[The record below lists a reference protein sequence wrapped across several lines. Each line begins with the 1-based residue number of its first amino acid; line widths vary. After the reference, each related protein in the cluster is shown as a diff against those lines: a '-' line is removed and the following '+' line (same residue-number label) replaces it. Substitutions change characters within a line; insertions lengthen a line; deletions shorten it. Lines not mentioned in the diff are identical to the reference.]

1 MRLFPENK
9 PVKHLMVAAA
19 VIMVIV
25 AAILYHFWYL
35 EPVVDRRNGPF
46 GQEIYVWQ
54 RQWGAVV
61 SKALNQA
68 AGQTSGFTVLAAEV
82 SWKGEKADRIVRVPI
97 DYNTLKATGRP
108 VGIALRIGPY
118 SGPFDKRGEA
128 ANFLTGLASSLIAE
142 AREEGLEPVELQID
156 FDCAES
162 KLNGYRKWVEA
173 FREKISPVP
182 VVITVLPCWLN
193 ERAFKALARAGD
205 GFVLQVHS
213 LEQPK
218 GPEDTITLCDSKVAV
233 RWVEQAARTG
243 VAFRVALPTY
253 GYLVAFNKEGRFIG
267 LTAEGPSQTWDEGTI
282 LRNVS
287 SEPDTLAKLVRGWQ
301 EDRPCTMQ
309 GVIWYRLPVETDSLN
324 WKWVTLSAIM
334 AGRIPRKGLR
344 VEVEYPE
351 PELAEI
357 VLVNDGETDQSAG
370 ASIEIG
376 CEGEDVI
383 AADGLR
389 GYVFTRTDSANI
401 CLQHH
406 GEKIFSTIR
415 AGERWKIGWIRFKQ
429 EMEVKTHVSSLQ
441 P

>member
-9 PVKHLMVAAA
+9 PVKHLALVAVVGLVA
-19 VIMVIV
+19 VAIV
-25 AAILYHFWYL
+25 LRYFCDFHTTV
-35 EPVVDRRNGPF
+35 ERQDGPF
-46 GQEIYVWQ
+46 AHEVYVWQ

-68 AGQTSGFTVLAAEV
+68 AGQTSSFSVLAAEV
-82 SWKGEKADRIVRVPI
+82 SWKGGKVDREVRVAI
-97 DYNTLKATGRP
+97 DYGALKATERP

-118 SGPFDKRGEA
+118 SGSFEKQSEA
-128 ANFLTGLASSLIAE
+128 TNLLTGIAGSLVAD
-142 AREEGLEPVELQID
+142 AREAGVEPVELQID

-182 VVITVLPCWLN
+182 VVITVLPCWLKH
-193 ERAFKALARAGD
+193 RAFKPLARSAD

-213 LEQPK
+213 LERPK
-218 GPEDTITLCDSKVAV
+218 GPEAPITLCDSKAVV
-233 RWVEQAARTG
+233 RWVEQAGCVGA
-243 VAFRVALPTY
+243 AFRVALPTY
-253 GYLVAFNKEGRFIG
+253 GYIVGFDQEGRFIG
-267 LTAEGPSQTWDEGTI
+267 LSAEGPSRAWDEGTV
-282 LRNVS
+282 LRTVS
-287 SEPDTLAKLVRGWQ
+287 SEPVAMAKLVQGWQ

-334 AGRIPRKGLR
+334 AGRIPREALK

-357 VLVNDGETDQSAG
+357 VLVNDGETDQSARV
-370 ASIEIG
+370 SIKIG
-376 CEGEDVI
+376 CEQENVV

-389 GYVFTRTDSANI
+389 GYIVTRTDSANI

-415 AGERWKIGWIRFKQ
+415 AGERWKIGWIRFTH
-429 EMEVKTHVSSLQ
+429 EMEVKTHVSAIE

>member
-1 MRLFPENK
+1 MRLFPVSK
-9 PVKHLMVAAA
+9 PVSYLALVAVVVL
-19 VIMVIV
+19 VIG
-25 AAILYHFWYL
+25 AILARYFWAFHTAV
-35 EPVVDRRNGPF
+35 ERRNGPF

-68 AGQTSGFTVLAAEV
+68 AGQASSFSVLAAEV
-82 SWKGEKADRIVRVPI
+82 SWKGSEVDREVRVAI
-97 DYNTLKATGRP
+97 DYEALKATGRP
-108 VGIALRIGPY
+108 VGFALRIGPY

-128 ANFLTGLASSLIAE
+128 ANFLTGFAGSLIAE
-142 AREEGLEPVELQID
+142 AREAGVEPVELQID

-173 FREKISPVP
+173 FREKISSVP
-182 VVITVLPCWLN
+182 LVITVLPCWLN
-193 ERAFKALARAGD
+193 ERAFTALARAAD

-213 LEQPK
+213 LERPK
-218 GPEDTITLCDSKVAV
+218 GPEAPITLCDSKAAV
-233 RWVEQAARTG
+233 RWVEQAARNG
-243 VAFRVALPTY
+243 VPFRVALPTY

-267 LTAEGPSQTWDEGTI
+267 LTAEGPSRTWDEGTI
-282 LRNVS
+282 LRSVS
-287 SEPDTLAKLVRGWQ
+287 SEPGAMARLVQGWQ
-301 EDRPCTMQ
+301 EDRPCNMQ

-324 WKWVTLSAIM
+324 WKWVTLSAVM
-334 AGRIPRKGLR
+334 AGQIPREELR

-357 VLVNDGETDQSAG
+357 VLVNDGETDQPAG
-370 ASIEIG
+370 AKIEVG
-376 CEGEDVI
+376 CKGEDVI
-383 AADGLR
+383 ASDGLR
-389 GYVFTRTDSANI
+389 GYAVTRTDTGSI
-401 CLQHH
+401 CLEYR

-415 AGERWKIGWIRFKQ
+415 AGERWKIGWIRLKK

>member
-1 MRLFPENK
+1 MRLFPASK
-9 PVKHLMVAAA
+9 PVKHLAAA
-19 VIMVIV
+19 VLMVIV

-35 EPVVDRRNGPF
+35 EPVVDRGNGLF

-54 RQWGAVV
+54 RRWTKAV
-61 SKALNQA
+61 SKAVEQA
-68 AGQTSGFTVLAAEV
+68 ASQASGFTVLAAEV
-82 SWKGEKADRIVRVPI
+82 SWKGGRADRIVRVPI
-97 DYNTLKATGRP
+97 NYNTLKATGRP
-108 VGIALRIGPY
+108 VGLALRIGPY
-118 SGPFDKRGEA
+118 SGSFEKRSEA
-128 ANFLTGLASSLIAE
+128 TKVLTGLAGSLIAE
-142 AREEGLEPVELQID
+142 AREAGVEPVELQID

-162 KLNGYRKWVEA
+162 KLNGYRRWVEA
-173 FREKISPVP
+173 FREKIGPVP

-218 GPEDTITLCDSKVAV
+218 GPEDPITLCDSKAAV

-267 LTAEGPSQTWDEGTI
+267 LTAEGPTQTWDEGTS
-282 LRNVS
+282 LRTVS
-287 SEPDTLAKLVRGWQ
+287 SEPAAMAKLVQGWQ

-370 ASIEIG
+370 AIIEIG
-376 CEGEDVI
+376 CEGKDVI

-389 GYVFTRTDSANI
+389 GYVVTRTDSANI